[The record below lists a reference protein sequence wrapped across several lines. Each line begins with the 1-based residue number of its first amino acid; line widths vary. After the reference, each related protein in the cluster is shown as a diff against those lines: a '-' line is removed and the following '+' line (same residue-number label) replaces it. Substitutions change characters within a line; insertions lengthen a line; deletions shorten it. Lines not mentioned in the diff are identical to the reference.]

1 MNIIGNAPTIS
12 VYGFEF
18 GAITTV
24 DINSQKVFRDV
35 VFSWSKRFNIAA
47 SGTIDIVIN
56 PTGIPSDKT
65 LVMLPITFTAI
76 GAGPINIDMYAGV
89 DSDED
94 GTLWA
99 GGNRDFRSST
109 QPDTTVR
116 LNPSINDVGTKAPF
130 EFLIPSDGVPA
141 TATVGGQTKADLIFI
156 ARTDI
161 KYLFRLVNTEANIA
175 NCVFAMNL
183 FEVSEG

>member
-12 VYGFEF
+12 AYGFEF

-35 VFSWSKRFNIAA
+35 VFSWAKRFSLAA
-47 SGTIDIVIN
+47 SGTVDIVIN
-56 PTGIPSDKT
+56 PIGVLNDKL
-65 LVMLPITFTAI
+65 LVVLPISFTAI
-76 GAGPINIDMYAGV
+76 GAGPVNVDLYAGV

-116 LNPSINDVGTKAPF
+116 LGPTINDVGTKSPF

-141 TATVGGQTKADLIFI
+141 TATVGGQTKDDLIFI

-161 KYLFRLVNTEANIA
+161 KYMFRLVNTEANVA
-175 NCVFAMNL
+175 NCAFAL
-183 FEVSEG
+183 SVFEVSEG